1 MKENKANTVETEER
15 TMIVLDMLLSGLKR
29 REILINVAN
38 NEELN
43 WNICD
48 SQIDN
53 YISKANKII
62 KEYGKL
68 NKKKIIAKARAR
80 YEFLYKKL
88 VNVKDYKSAASIVEK
103 DTELAG
109 VKIQKTELTG
119 KNGKDLIPDRPIIV
133 VSTQHGDIR

>member
-38 NEELN
+38 NEKLN

-68 NKKKIIAKARAR
+68 NKEKIIAKARAR

-88 VNVKDYKSAASIVEK
+88 VDVNDYKSAASIVEK

-109 VKIQKTELTG
+109 IKIQKTELTG

>member
-38 NEELN
+38 NEKLN

-68 NKKKIIAKARAR
+68 NKEKIIAKARAR

-88 VNVKDYKSAASIVEK
+88 VDVNDYKSAASIVEK

-109 VKIQKTELTG
+109 IKIQKTELTG
-119 KNGKDLIPDRPIIV
+119 KNGKDLIPDRPVIV

>member
-38 NEELN
+38 NEKLN

>member
-80 YEFLYKKL
+80 YEFLYKEL

>member
-38 NEELN
+38 NEKLN

-68 NKKKIIAKARAR
+68 NK
-80 YEFLYKKL
+80 
-88 VNVKDYKSAASIVEK
+88 
-103 DTELAG
+103 
-109 VKIQKTELTG
+109 
-119 KNGKDLIPDRPIIV
+119 
-133 VSTQHGDIR
+133 

>member
-38 NEELN
+38 NEKLN

-62 KEYGKL
+62 KEYGEL

-80 YEFLYKKL
+80 YEFLYKEL

>member
-62 KEYGKL
+62 KEYGEL
-68 NKKKIIAKARAR
+68 NKKK
-80 YEFLYKKL
+80 
-88 VNVKDYKSAASIVEK
+88 
-103 DTELAG
+103 
-109 VKIQKTELTG
+109 
-119 KNGKDLIPDRPIIV
+119 
-133 VSTQHGDIR
+133 